1 MPEPIISTR
10 AGLSVS
16 GAVATITLD
25 NGPANR
31 IDFAM
36 REALKVAVAAV
47 AKSEARVLVM
57 RGAGRDFCRGGDVR
71 EWVDV
76 PSNDLEPRIAIL
88 AQALDAIRALP
99 IPTVAVVQ
107 GACMGGGFE
116 IALSCDMIIAAR
128 DARFRFPEARSGILT
143 LQGGAM
149 LLAERIGRA
158 KALELVLLAREM
170 SAEQLATWH
179 VVNRVVDPSELDQG
193 AVDLAH
199 DLAAVSPGVAHAT
212 KALLTLWRSEGP
224 TAAMRAW
231 YPTAMPLFDEPD
243 TRRRL
248 RETASRLAA
257 AAG

>member
-1 MPEPIISTR
+1 MPEPVIATR
-10 AGLSVS
+10 ARLSVS

-25 NGPANR
+25 NGPGNR

-36 REALKVAVAAV
+36 RQALKVAVETV
-47 AKSEARVLVM
+47 AKSDVRVLVL

-76 PSNDLEPRIAIL
+76 PSDELEPRIAVL

-99 IPTVAVVQ
+99 IPTLAVVQ

-149 LLAERIGRA
+149 LLAERVGRA

-170 SAEQLATWH
+170 SAEQLAAWN
-179 VVNRVVDPSELDQG
+179 VVNHVVDPGELDRE
-193 AVDLAH
+193 AADLAYGV
-199 DLAAVSPGVAHAT
+199 AAVPPGVARAT
-212 KALLTLWRSEGP
+212 KTLLTLWRSEGP
-224 TAAMRAW
+224 TAVMRAW
-231 YPTAMPLFDEPD
+231 YPTAMPLFDDPD

-248 RETASRLAA
+248 RETAESLPA